1 MGGAI
6 IVIFMLVTVLAG
18 EQGLNRH
25 TTIAVSIEGFLV
37 AFILTVS
44 LGAVLAIASH
54 RRGGGLLQLVA
65 TDYPSA
71 KSVRQRLSNV
81 SLILFVITL
90 VVAWWSWYAASLT
103 AQYLPGKASVFEGI
117 VTAVRDHVTGRQSC
131 LKCIE
136 MRTSRDAVVDVCY
149 VAGPLFAKKSLASS
163 PPQLGQ
169 RVSVITRESWF
180 GTVAD
185 RLIF

>member
-1 MGGAI
+1 MGGVI
-6 IVIFMLVTVLAG
+6 IVIFMLVTLLAG
-18 EQGLNRH
+18 EEGLNRH
-25 TTIAVSIEGFLV
+25 TTVAVSIEGFLV

-54 RRGGGLLQLVA
+54 RRGGGVFHFA
-65 TDYPSA
+65 VTNYPSA
-71 KSVRQRLSNV
+71 SVRQRLSKV

-90 VVAWWSWYAASLT
+90 LVAWWSWYAASLA
-103 AQYLPGKASVFEGI
+103 AQYLPGKASVFQGT

-131 LKCIE
+131 LKSIE
-136 MRTSRDAVVDVCY
+136 MRTSRDAVVDLRY
-149 VAGPLFAKKSLASS
+149 VAGPLFAKKSLAIS

-169 RVSVITRESWF
+169 RVSVITRESWL